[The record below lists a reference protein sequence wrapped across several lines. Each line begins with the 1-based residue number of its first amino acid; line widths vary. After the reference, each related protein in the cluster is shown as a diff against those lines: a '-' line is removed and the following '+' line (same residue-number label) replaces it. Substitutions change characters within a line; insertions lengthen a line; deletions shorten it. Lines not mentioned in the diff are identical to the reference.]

1 MILFHRLPK
10 NDAEDILSVLF
21 KILHSN
27 MSVIAPT
34 GDDFETDYRI
44 WIEAVSNGLKQD
56 ARQIILIYDD
66 AEIIGYFQY
75 YVNSSTFMMEE
86 IQFKKEYQG
95 TGIFR
100 LLYSYL
106 FEIIPQE
113 TLYVEAYAHK
123 QNSKSQNIL
132 KHLGLQIVG
141 ESTNGNSYHFRGDC
155 RNVLKRYDVRE
166 HSI

>member
-1 MILFHRLPK
+1 MILFHKLPE
-10 NDAEDILSVLF
+10 NEAENILSVLF

-34 GDDFETDYRI
+34 GNDYEKDYRI
-44 WIEAVSNGLKQD
+44 WIEAVSHGLKQD

-106 FEIIPQE
+106 FEMIPQ
-113 TLYVEAYAHK
+113 
-123 QNSKSQNIL
+123 
-132 KHLGLQIVG
+132 
-141 ESTNGNSYHFRGDC
+141 
-155 RNVLKRYDVRE
+155 
-166 HSI
+166 

>member
-1 MILFHRLPK
+1 MILFHKLPE
-10 NDAEDILSVLF
+10 NEAENILSVLF

-34 GDDFETDYRI
+34 GNDYEKDYRI
-44 WIEAVSNGLKQD
+44 WIEAVSHGLKQD

-66 AEIIGYFQY
+66 AEIILYFQY
-75 YVNSSTFMMEE
+75 YFNSSTFMMEE

-106 FEIIPQE
+106 FEMIPQE

-141 ESTNGNSYHFRGDC
+141 ESRNGIC
-155 RNVLKRYDVRE
+155 
-166 HSI
+166 

>member
-1 MILFHRLPK
+1 MILFHKLPE
-10 NDAEDILSVLF
+10 NEAENILSVLF

-34 GDDFETDYRI
+34 GNDYEKDYRI
-44 WIEAVSNGLKQD
+44 WIEAVSHGLKQD

-75 YVNSSTFMMEE
+75 HVNLSTFMMEE

-106 FEIIPQE
+106 FEMIPQE

-141 ESTNGNSYHFRGDC
+141 ESRNGIC
-155 RNVLKRYDVRE
+155 
-166 HSI
+166 

>member
-1 MILFHRLPK
+1 MVDF
-10 NDAEDILSVLF
+10 DILLKNKTDKVLPSLF
-21 KILHSN
+21 RILHSN

-34 GDDFETDYRI
+34 GNDYEKDYRI
-44 WIEAVSNGLKQD
+44 WIEAVSHGLKQE

-75 YVNSSTFMMEE
+75 YVNSTTFMMEE
-86 IQFKKEYQG
+86 IQLKKEYQG

-106 FEIIPQE
+106 FEIIPPE

-123 QNSKSQNIL
+123 QNSKSF
-132 KHLGLQIVG
+132 HLSL
-141 ESTNGNSYHFRGDC
+141 
-155 RNVLKRYDVRE
+155 
-166 HSI
+166 